1 MPKATASKTTRAQA
15 SLPKKLS
22 SNSVLAG
29 RVDSAVAVGTRY
41 WLLKSEPD
49 VFSIDDLVKAK
60 RQTTHWDGV
69 RNYQARNTLRDDMKI
84 GDQVLF
90 YHSNANPPGIAGIA
104 EVVREGYPDFTAWD
118 ETDDHF
124 DPKSDPQK
132 PTWMMVDIK
141 FVKKFEK
148 ELSLPELRE
157 MPALADMVLLR
168 KGSRLSV
175 QPVTAAEFEAILNAA
190 EAD

>member
-1 MPKATASKTTRAQA
+1 MPKTAATQDALKNPKSIKKASRNVAGTQPTKTI
-15 SLPKKLS
+15 
-22 SNSVLAG
+22 LA
-29 RVDSAVAVGTRY
+29 VETRY

-49 VFSIDDLVKAK
+49 VFSIDDLKKAK
-60 RQTTHWDGV
+60 QQTTHWDGV

-84 GDQVLF
+84 GDRVLF

-104 EVVREGYPDFTAWD
+104 EVVRAGYPDFTAWD

-124 DPKSDPQK
+124 DPKSNPEK
-132 PTWMMVDIK
+132 PTWIMVDIK
-141 FVKKFEK
+141 FVEKFAK
-148 ELSLPELRE
+148 ELSLTELRE

-175 QPVTAAEFEAILNAA
+175 QPVTAAEFQTILDAA
-190 EAD
+190 S